1 MASFTVT
8 FNANGSAF
16 DDGYDGR
23 AEIEAILRTLADRIW
38 NATDDAGLIR
48 DSNGNTIGSWTYERD
63 EDDE

>member
-48 DSNGNTIGSWTYERD
+48 DGNGNTVGSWVYERD
-63 EDDE
+63 EE

>member
-1 MASFTVT
+1 MASFTVS

-48 DSNGNTIGSWTYERD
+48 DSNGNTVGGWTYERD
-63 EDDE
+63 EE

>member
-1 MASFTVT
+1 MASFTVS

-23 AEIEAILRTLADRIW
+23 AEIEAILRTLADHIW

-48 DSNGNTIGSWTYERD
+48 DSNGNTVGSWTYERD
-63 EDDE
+63 EE

>member
-1 MASFTVT
+1 MASFTVS

-38 NATDDAGLIR
+38 DIEDVKGLIR
-48 DSNGNTIGSWTYERD
+48 DSNGNTVGSWVYERD

>member
-1 MASFTVT
+1 MASFTVS

-48 DSNGNTIGSWTYERD
+48 DSNGNTVGSWVYERD

>member
-48 DSNGNTIGSWTYERD
+48 DSNGNTVGSWRYERD
-63 EDDE
+63 EDD

>member
-1 MASFTVT
+1 MASFTVS

-48 DSNGNTIGSWTYERD
+48 DSNGNTVGGWRYERD

>member
-1 MASFTVT
+1 MASFTVS

-48 DSNGNTIGSWTYERD
+48 DSNGNTIGSWRYERD
-63 EDDE
+63 EE

>member
-23 AEIEAILRTLADRIW
+23 AEIEAVLTDLADRVFRSE
-38 NATDDAGLIR
+38 DVKGLIR

-63 EDDE
+63 GTV